1 MGLAE
6 AINKLKDISKK
17 LRDPNVAER
26 EIVFLNIKLH
36 ETIDL
41 MEIPEMINV
50 KDLIGENNE
59 YIS

>member
-6 AINKLKDISKK
+6 TINKLKDISKK